1 MKTLLKTEKPLLLR
15 RGTDSVKKTPLCV
28 ILLFPAQFVNEVF
41 EKCSQLISGIVFG
54 ITGSI
59 VMVLGDPVLVLAF
72 VSIAYLIIFR
82 EEELQEYKL
91 SLKEEGLTKP
101 MFFLWTFPV
110 IVDGPFGDVS
120 ATKLIGIFLF
130 VVYVIWAVYAYTTQI
145 LSIISLV
152 LFEFKTDCFLLE
164 FLGLCFGSIGLHYT
178 AWHFCFFRGQGDQF
192 FAL

>member
-82 EEELQEYKL
+82 EEELQ
-91 SLKEEGLTKP
+91 
-101 MFFLWTFPV
+101 
-110 IVDGPFGDVS
+110 
-120 ATKLIGIFLF
+120 
-130 VVYVIWAVYAYTTQI
+130 
-145 LSIISLV
+145 
-152 LFEFKTDCFLLE
+152 DCFLLE